1 MPADGV
7 ELRKESRL
15 RVGWYRLRIALA
27 TADRPAIRK
36 RAELFLDDD
45 ETPLESFEWNVALN
59 EDLLVRIPRPVES
72 LALRCSHLAGP
83 FELER
88 FELRPASRVRTMA
101 RAIRLKIQL
110 LKSYRCFW
118 PVVSRGGKLLL
129 RGRFGEFG
137 RKLLRGIPDSRTMRV
152 EVKRA
157 AEVSAMWWRRR
168 APTVAETAEW
178 KTEANAITDPRPV
191 AVLIPADPTRVDHA
205 RHAVLSVLRQ
215 AFPHWELALAW
226 PTPTVPGL
234 LQDVARWDGRVR
246 IVPGDGWADAVG
258 RALESIES
266 DRVLVLPP
274 DWELAEP
281 ALLRLSQLDG
291 EARSP
296 LLLRRDR
303 LKDESQRLDAHS
315 AVGVVRWA
323 ESLVPD
329 SAVKPA
335 EPLAFPLDGGRALEV
350 RRQMNTTQPLVL
362 AADVR
367 GIGGWDHVAFEVLK
381 GLHSAGITL
390 RQHTVAKIFPD
401 LLPPHLRPEPLAR
414 RSEPQLVVA
423 PPFLVKRFGIDANTA
438 VYTMWETDRIDPTHA
453 ATLNRA
459 RLVIVP
465 SRWGAECFRDSGVTV
480 PIEVVPLGYDPLV
493 FHPTREPKTGPVV
506 FGTAGALSAGGLRKN
521 VHRVV
526 ELFRRAFPA
535 EPDVRLRVK
544 ITPNCPP
551 FEIDADP
558 RIDVLRANLPYAD
571 LAAWNRSLD
580 VYVNASFAEGFGLHL
595 LEAMACGVPL
605 VSTHS
610 SGLTEFFDQSTGF
623 VLPHTLVAT
632 RNEYYHGR
640 WADPDDDALI
650 AALRRVRADRGEAAV
665 LGEAAAARA
674 KRFTWRDTGRQLLA
688 ALHQHGLL
696 GSP

>member
-101 RAIRLKIQL
+101 RAIRLKLQL
-110 LKSYRCFW
+110 LQSYRCFW

-129 RGRFGEFG
+129 RGRFREFG

-168 APTVAETAEW
+168 APTAAETAAW
-178 KTEANAITDPRPV
+178 KAEANAIADPRPV

-226 PTPTVPGL
+226 PTPAVPGL
-234 LQDVARWDGRVR
+234 LQDAARWDGRVR
-246 IVPGDGWADAVG
+246 IVPGGGWADAVG
-258 RALESIES
+258 RALATIES

-281 ALLRLSQLDG
+281 ALLRLSQRDD
-291 EARSP
+291 ETRSP
-296 LLLRRDR
+296 ILLRRDR
-303 LKDESQRLDAHS
+303 LREAAHRMEAQS

-323 ESLVPD
+323 EALVPD
-329 SAVKPA
+329 TAAKPA

-350 RRQMNTTQPLVL
+350 PRRVNQSRPLVL

-381 GLHSAGITL
+381 GLHSAGVPL
-390 RQHTVAKIFPD
+390 RQHSVAKIFPD

-423 PPFLVKRFGIDANTA
+423 PPFLVKRFGIDSNSA
-438 VYTMWETDRIDPTHA
+438 VYTMWETDRIDPAHA

-459 RLVIVP
+459 RVVIVP
-465 SRWGAECFRDSGVTV
+465 SRWGAECFRDSGVTA

-493 FHPTREPKTGPVV
+493 FHPTREPKVGPVV
-506 FGTAGALSAGGLRKN
+506 FGTAGALSAGGLRK
-521 VHRVV
+521 
-526 ELFRRAFPA
+526 
-535 EPDVRLRVK
+535 
-544 ITPNCPP
+544 
-551 FEIDADP
+551 
-558 RIDVLRANLPYAD
+558 
-571 LAAWNRSLD
+571 
-580 VYVNASFAEGFGLHL
+580 
-595 LEAMACGVPL
+595 
-605 VSTHS
+605 
-610 SGLTEFFDQSTGF
+610 
-623 VLPHTLVAT
+623 
-632 RNEYYHGR
+632 
-640 WADPDDDALI
+640 
-650 AALRRVRADRGEAAV
+650 
-665 LGEAAAARA
+665 
-674 KRFTWRDTGRQLLA
+674 
-688 ALHQHGLL
+688 
-696 GSP
+696 

>member
-101 RAIRLKIQL
+101 RAIRLKLQL
-110 LKSYRCFW
+110 LQSYRCFW

-129 RGRFGEFG
+129 RGRFREFG

-168 APTVAETAEW
+168 APTAAETAAW
-178 KTEANAITDPRPV
+178 KAEANAITDPRPV

-205 RHAVLSVLRQ
+205 RQAILSVLRQ
-215 AFPHWELALAW
+215 AYPHWELALAW
-226 PTPTVPGL
+226 PTRAVPAL
-234 LQDVARWDGRVR
+234 LQDTARWDNRIR
-246 IVPGDGWADAVG
+246 IVPGDGWADAMT
-258 RALESIES
+258 RAIGSFES

-281 ALLRLSQLDG
+281 ALLRLAPTAG
-291 EARSP
+291 ETRGPA
-296 LLLRRDR
+296 LLRRDR
-303 LKDESQRLDAHS
+303 LVAAAHRLDAHS

-323 ESLVPD
+323 EALVPD
-329 SAVKPA
+329 TAAKPT

-350 RRQMNTTQPLVL
+350 PRRVNQVHPLVL

-381 GLHSAGITL
+381 GLHSAGVPL
-390 RQHTVAKIFPD
+390 RQHSVAKIFPD

-414 RSEPQLVVA
+414 RNEPQLVVA

-438 VYTMWETDRIDPTHA
+438 VYTMWETDRIDPAHA

-459 RLVIVP
+459 RVVIVP
-465 SRWGAECFRDSGVTV
+465 SRWGAECFRDSGVTA

-493 FHPTREPKTGPVV
+493 FHPTREPKVGPVV

-521 VHRVV
+521 VRRVV
-526 ELFRRAFPA
+526 ELFRRAFPT

-558 RIDVLRANLPYAD
+558 RIEVLRANLPYAD

-580 VYVNASFAEGFGLHL
+580 AYVNASFAEGFGLHL
-595 LEAMACGVPL
+595 LEAMACGVPI
-605 VSTHS
+605 VSAHS
-610 SGLTEFFDQSTGF
+610 SGLTEFFDDTTGF
-623 VLPHTLVAT
+623 VVRYTLVET
-632 RNEYYHGR
+632 RNEYYRGR
-640 WADPDDDALI
+640 WADPDDEAMI
-650 AALRRVRADRGEAAV
+650 AAMRRVRANRNEAAV
-665 LGEAAAARA
+665 FGEAAAARA
-674 KRFTWRDTGRQLLA
+674 RRFTWRDTGRQLLA
-688 ALHQHGLL
+688 ALHRHGFL
-696 GSP
+696 GSS